1 MLILETTLNMIPHGP
16 CQFKQQYRGEKN
28 YVYINYLN
36 NYFTSMVIVLGNL
49 SLVFEVLLEKPNSSF
64 IGVRLVN
71 RIIKVLGVLLNYFN
85 TENIDVIVIW
95 TANTKVMMKY
105 IKIKSC
111 PKSINCFSLLL
122 WCFMVHS
129 CFTHIQI

>member
-1 MLILETTLNMIPHGP
+1 MIPHGP

-85 TENIDVIVIW
+85 TENIDVIVI
-95 TANTKVMMKY
+95 
-105 IKIKSC
+105 
-111 PKSINCFSLLL
+111 
-122 WCFMVHS
+122 
-129 CFTHIQI
+129 